1 MVYRLSWIAS
11 LAAFGLAMIRLETLL
26 RASTDGLPWEIVV
39 LAAAMLGGAIT
50 WAVIAYRLD
59 WRLAVVINLL
69 ALTVTVVRIAV
80 PDTTWFV
87 LPTLD
92 SFSELWVE
100 LGYARDVIRTG
111 VAPVIPLSGVV
122 AVLAAVFWAIGA
134 LVVFGLQTDRPYLA
148 VLTPLVAY
156 LQFATMDRGPGGG
169 WLGSFLLMLGG
180 ALLAVAFDRRRRGT
194 GVLTSPTTRLAVMR
208 SVPSLA
214 VTTLLATVVVAVV
227 GTNAL
232 AQFVPRSGY
241 LEWRTQSGL
250 TGDYYGSVSYNPF
263 VGIHQGLVSQT
274 NTPVFVAGVEG
285 AVAPDRLYWRLI
297 TLETFNGIQW
307 FSDEPE
313 MSRPGENDTFEDPG
327 QVFRGP
333 TDEITQDIVILAL
346 QMDWIPAVYAPAT
359 VTAPNRSVERGIR
372 VKDDASLRFDAL
384 SYRGMNY
391 SVTSQV
397 PDPDL
402 AVLGAGSDG
411 ELSPVFAGAAEDGAY
426 DPEDAV
432 EVPEP
437 MDLPDPDRYLD
448 LPDGIDP
455 GVATLARTQTRGLTT
470 DFERGLALEA
480 YFRTPGQFRYS
491 IDIEPGLRA
500 NDVGSWLLD
509 PESPSYRTGYCEQ
522 FATAMA
528 VMARELGIPSRVV
541 LGFTPGTLL
550 EDGRV
555 VVRDRNAHAWVELW
569 MPTQG
574 WVRFDPTP
582 RGDRANP
589 ATTADL
595 PFDVEAY
602 LDVPEPE
609 RLSFDD
615 FATGRPILPFLED
628 DLSGIPQFVG
638 TGGDEPITDRS
649 FPGWLFLAG
658 LGLLALFGSIP
669 GIKWLRRRL
678 RMKRLAN
685 GDISAAWREITD
697 RLTDLGRAPEP
708 AATPLEYAAG
718 TDRSMIP
725 LADVYGR
732 HVYGPAAGPP
742 ASSWLA
748 IRSLSETEAHLI
760 SRYSLPRR
768 ITARYR
774 LRSLT
779 PRWWRRLRGS
789 RQK

>member
-1 MVYRLSWIAS
+1 MVYRFSWVAA
-11 LAAFGLAMIRLETLL
+11 LAAIGLAMARLERLL
-26 RASTDGLPWEIVV
+26 RSGTEGLPWEVVIV
-39 LAAAMLGGAIT
+39 AAAVLGGAIT
-50 WAVIAYRLD
+50 WAAIAYRLD
-59 WRLAVVINLL
+59 WRLAALINLL
-69 ALTVTVVRIAV
+69 ALVVTVVRIAV
-80 PDTTWFV
+80 PDTTWFIF
-87 LPTLD
+87 PTLD
-92 SFSELWVE
+92 SFSELGVE
-100 LGYARDVIRTG
+100 LGFARDVIRTG

-134 LVVFGLQTDRPYLA
+134 LVVFGLQTGRPYLA
-148 VLTPLVAY
+148 VLTPLVTY
-156 LQFATMDRGPGGG
+156 LQFATMDRRPGGW
-169 WLGSFLLMLGG
+169 WLAAFLFMLGG
-180 ALLAVAFDRRRRGT
+180 GLLAVALDRRRQGT

-214 VTTLLATVVVAVV
+214 VVTLLTTVTVALV

-232 AQFVPRSGY
+232 ARFVPRSGY
-241 LEWRTQSGL
+241 LEWRAQSGL

-274 NTPVFVAGVEG
+274 NTPVFVADVGGE
-285 AVAPDRLYWRLI
+285 VAPDRLYWRLI

-307 FSDEPE
+307 FSEEPV
-313 MSRPGENDTFEDPG
+313 MSRPGDNDTFEDPG
-327 QVFRGP
+327 QIFRGP
-333 TDEITQDIVILAL
+333 TDEVTQDIVVLAL
-346 QMDWIPAVYAPAT
+346 QMDWIPAAYAPT
-359 VTAPNRSVERGIR
+359 DVTAPNRSVERGIR

-391 SVTSQV
+391 SVVSQV

-411 ELSPVFAGAAEDGAY
+411 ELSPVFAGAADDGAY
-426 DPEDAV
+426 QPRDAV
-432 EVPEP
+432 AVPDAME
-437 MDLPDPDRYLD
+437 LGDPDRYLD
-448 LPDGIDP
+448 LPEGIDP
-455 GVATLARTQTRGLTT
+455 GVATLARAQTRGLTT
-470 DFERGLALEA
+470 DFERGLALETF
-480 YFRTPGQFRYS
+480 FRTPAQFRYS
-491 IDIEPGLRA
+491 TDIEPGLRA
-500 NDVGSWLLD
+500 DDVGAWLID

-595 PFDVEAY
+595 PFDIDAY
-602 LDVPEPE
+602 LDIPEPE
-609 RLSFDD
+609 RQSFPD
-615 FATGRPILPFLED
+615 FDGGPILPFIDED
-628 DLSGIPQFVG
+628 PFDIPQFVG
-638 TGGDEPITDRS
+638 TGGDELITDRT
-649 FPGWLFLAG
+649 FPAWVLLAG
-658 LGLLALFGSIP
+658 LGFLALFGSVP
-669 GIKWLRRRL
+669 GIKWIRRRL
-678 RMKRLAN
+678 RMRRLAK

-697 RLTDLGRAPEP
+697 RLTDLGEAPEA

-718 TDRSMIP
+718 TDDAMIP

-732 HVYGPAAGPP
+732 QLYGPDTGPP
-742 ASSWLA
+742 ASVALA
-748 IRSLSETEAHLI
+748 GRSLSETEGHLT

-779 PRWWRRLRGS
+779 PRWWRRLRGD
-789 RQK
+789 RPG